1 MKRFLIGLSAI
12 LLGACS
18 YVEPGYVGIKVN
30 MLGGDKGVDTTELS
44 VGRYWIG
51 WNEKLYTFPTFAQ
64 SMVWTKDKTEGS
76 PNDDSMTFQTKGGLS
91 VNTDIGIT
99 YSLDPKKVAVIFQKY
114 RKGVEEITAIY
125 LRSMVRDALVTE
137 ASYRPIES
145 VYGEGKAELI
155 TRVQERVQ
163 EQTKDIGIMIEKIY
177 LIGDLRLPEVVTRA
191 INAKITATQM
201 TAQREN
207 EVAQSK
213 AEADKLVAE
222 ARGRADSRLLEA
234 KAEAEAIKIKGD
246 ALSQNPKLVE
256 LSAVEK
262 WNGVLPTYMLGSS
275 TPFIQVPST
284 K

>member
-1 MKRFLIGLSAI
+1 
-12 LLGACS
+12 
-18 YVEPGYVGIKVN
+18 
-30 MLGGDKGVDTTELS
+30 
-44 VGRYWIG
+44 
-51 WNEKLYTFPTFAQ
+51 
-64 SMVWTKDKTEGS
+64 
-76 PNDDSMTFQTKGGLS
+76 MTFQTKEGLS

-99 YSLDPKKVAVIFQKY
+99 YALDPKKVTVIFQKY
-114 RKGVEEITAIY
+114 RKGVEEITAVY

-137 ASYRPIES
+137 ASSRAIES

-155 TRVQERVQ
+155 TRVQKRVQ
-163 EQTKDIGIMIEKIY
+163 EQTKDIGILIEKIY
-177 LIGDLRLPEVVTRA
+177 FVGDLRLPQVVTTA

-201 TAQREN
+201 AAQREN

-262 WNGVLPTYMLGSS
+262 WDGKLPTYMLGSS
-275 TPFIQVPST
+275 TPFIQVPNT
-284 K
+284 N

>member
-1 MKRFLIGLSAI
+1 
-12 LLGACS
+12 
-18 YVEPGYVGIKVN
+18 
-30 MLGGDKGVDTTELS
+30 
-44 VGRYWIG
+44 
-51 WNEKLYTFPTFAQ
+51 
-64 SMVWTKDKTEGS
+64 MVWTKDKTEGS
-76 PNDDSMTFQTKGGLS
+76 VNDDSMTFQTKEGLS

-99 YSLDPKKVAVIFQKY
+99 YSLDPKKVSVIFQKY
-114 RKGVEEITAIY
+114 RKGVEEITAVY
-125 LRSMVRDALVTE
+125 LRSMVRDALVQE
-137 ASYRPIES
+137 ASSRAIES
-145 VYGEGKAELI
+145 VYGEGKADLI
-155 TRVQERVQ
+155 TRVQNRVQ
-163 EQTKDIGIMIEKIY
+163 EQTKDIGIIIEKIY
-177 LIGDLRLPEVVTRA
+177 FVGDLRLPEVVTTA

-201 TAQREN
+201 AAQREN

-262 WNGVLPTYMLGSS
+262 WDGKLPTYMLGSS